1 MTHTKCLINFYRSFD
16 LSSLARIDCCTN
28 YNQVI
33 RIISAFKNNQ
43 YFDFQYLHGPCN
55 ALKKRKDDSNT
66 NFERGEN
73 NKELDLGEMIIS
85 LEKLFENSDIDD
97 I

>member
-43 YFDFQYLHGPCN
+43 YFDFQFIQQDAINYLI
-55 ALKKRKDDSNT
+55 
-66 NFERGEN
+66 
-73 NKELDLGEMIIS
+73 NK
-85 LEKLFENSDIDD
+85 
-97 I
+97 

>member
-1 MTHTKCLINFYRSFD
+1 MP
-16 LSSLARIDCCTN
+16 
-28 YNQVI
+28 
-33 RIISAFKNNQ
+33 KNNNGS
-43 YFDFQYLHGPCN
+43 DFQYLHGPCN
-55 ALKKRKDDSNT
+55 ELEKRKDDSNT

-85 LEKLFENSDIDD
+85 LEKLFENSDIHE